1 MRLGRVLSSDCRL
14 VGYVKSK
21 EEHYEKT
28 PLSLLQWSVATYAV
42 DEEVRVSVQSQVR
55 ASRICVTFRMWNA
68 GLNRKGSLFGF
79 NYPIQKHTE
88 ALYELPSVRMHFR
101 CLLKRKTL
109 WGLTKS

>member
-1 MRLGRVLSSDCRL
+1 MQLGKVLSSDSRI
-14 VGYVKSK
+14 VGFANSK
-21 EEHYEKT
+21 EEYYEKT
-28 PLSLLQWSVATYAV
+28 PLSLLQWSVTTYAV

-55 ASRICVTFRMWNA
+55 ASKICVTFRMWNA

-88 ALYELPSVRMHFR
+88 FLHELPSVRMHFR